1 MVFGINRTSSTFDS
15 DVLLLLRIG
24 ISSFLILKYVKT
36 EPVVLYLV
44 QITTQYWFQA
54 STFNGF

>member
-24 ISSFLILKYVKT
+24 TSSFLILKYVKT
-36 EPVVLYLV
+36 G
-44 QITTQYWFQA
+44 
-54 STFNGF
+54 N